1 MTQDNFKRAKEIED
15 EVDWLN
21 RIENYLNKAAIG
33 LSKKHG
39 EELKEIITNFCK
51 TTRNELEE
59 EFNSL

>member
-1 MTQDNFKRAKEIED
+1 MTQDNFKRAKEIEN
-15 EVDWLN
+15 EVDCLN
-21 RIENYLNKAAIG
+21 AIENYLNKALIG

-39 EELKEIITNFCK
+39 EKLKEIITNFCE